1 MDGGS
6 YRYQIVATLFAEKI
20 KLYVLKYLTSLYLCQ
35 KSMDC
40 VCGSPSGIS
49 ILFH

>member
-20 KLYVLKYLTSLYLCQ
+20 KLYVLKCLCQ

-40 VCGSPSGIS
+40 MCGSPSGIL